1 MSEIDPGAETL
12 ARLPPMLGV
21 EPERRPGGRG
31 REWRLGGAVQRA
43 WASPAAGAD
52 GFPAWRINLRTRAL
66 EGYSG
71 AREQVRALGV
81 LWTIPTLAG
90 LVEDHEGPGRLEL
103 ASSVEV
109 PGSDIGWTLR
119 VLAVAARAQAA
130 DAGRLCRSEALAA
143 VGLAAVSGFPHGVAA
158 PPVDHGFLTAT
169 APAETGEEWT
179 SSGVA
184 GCMSVVGSGRG
195 ARVVRTPEGLCGVFL
210 EEGGDGGSILEIKA
224 GAEDPVLGR
233 GVCVVLSTP
242 FRGTTSEAIAWNGL
256 EVGRS
261 SGSGALG
268 GWWAARGGLT
278 HRTFYPDA
286 LSRKGRLVEMAL
298 AAVRRA
304 REAARRAAE
313 RPPAPGEPG
322 LPPRD

>member
-21 EPERRPGGRG
+21 EPERLPGGRG
-31 REWRLGGAVQRA
+31 LEWRLGGAVQRA

-52 GFPAWRINLRTRAL
+52 GFPAWSVHLRTRAL

-81 LWTIPTLAG
+81 LWTSPTLAG
-90 LVEDHEGPGRLEL
+90 LVEDHEGAGGLEL

-109 PGSDIGWTLR
+109 PGSDFGWTLTA
-119 VLAVAARAQAA
+119 LAVAARAQAA
-130 DAGRLCRSEALAA
+130 DAGCLCRSEALAA
-143 VGLAAVSGFPHGVAA
+143 VGLAAVSGFPRAVAA
-158 PPVDHGFLTAT
+158 LPVDRGFLTAT
-169 APAETGEEWT
+169 APAETGAEWT
-179 SSGVA
+179 SSEVA
-184 GCMSVVGSGRG
+184 GCVGVVGSGRG
-195 ARVVRTPEGLCGVFL
+195 ARVVRTPEGLCAVFPQ
-210 EEGGDGGSILEIKA
+210 EGGDGGSILEIKA

-242 FRGTTSEAIAWNGL
+242 FRGATSEAIAWNGL
-256 EVGRS
+256 EVGS
-261 SGSGALG
+261 SSRGEALG
-268 GWWAARGGLT
+268 GWWAAPGGLT

-304 REAARRAAE
+304 HEAARLAGE
-313 RPPAPGEPG
+313 RRPAPGASG
-322 LPPRD
+322 LLPRD